1 MISVWHGPIPL
12 WKEAESMGMP
22 DSLAQIWRNIRV
34 SLRNSGIF
42 RSSEVNFLI
51 WRVSKGTNLIC
62 VSDIYQNMISFKNDL
77 PKPIFPTVF
86 WKTDCPPKMT
96 YFSWLTFH
104 NKNLSWENLK
114 KRGWIG
120 PSLCLFCKSAEESN
134 WHMFWGCQR
143 THFFGNRWKRP
154 MESHMFL
161 IPQQKKLFS
170 GGAPKR
176 NLGGR

>member
-1 MISVWHGPIPL
+1 
-12 WKEAESMGMP
+12 MGMP

-161 IPQQKKLFS
+161 IPQQKKRFS